1 MKCGKES
8 DRGTY
13 GFGEQEDQLVWH
25 QENEVVSSMGDKS
38 KKWLNLEPTFH
49 GLLED
54 KQENSKERFFQ
65 GIKDR
70 KNHSF

>member
-1 MKCGKES
+1 
-8 DRGTY
+8 
-13 GFGEQEDQLVWH
+13 
-25 QENEVVSSMGDKS
+25 MGDKS